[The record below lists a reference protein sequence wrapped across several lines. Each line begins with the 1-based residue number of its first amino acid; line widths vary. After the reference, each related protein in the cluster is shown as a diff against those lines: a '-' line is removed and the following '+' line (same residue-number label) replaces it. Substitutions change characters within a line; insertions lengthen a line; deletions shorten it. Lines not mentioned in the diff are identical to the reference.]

1 MGRGVTW
8 LWGVAGAV
16 LVALVVAGACTVL
29 VSWIVG
35 VGRGDADLAYHGA
48 VNSMALAV
56 YLPWFF
62 THYWVRPTLTGL
74 LLPFVGVLLAP
85 YLLVLLLL
93 FTMETPGIT
102 ERLRTVAFGTMVAAT
117 IAGPVWF
124 VARCRRRWARM
135 VALAATV
142 QGGRVVEVV
151 ESVHQGHWTAA
162 RLVDVQ
168 TGEREQTPLW
178 GHYSRGHV
186 CVVDGSLAVLD
197 HAAAIVRGFGA
208 PRVRIRPTT
217 RDVTAPP

>member
-1 MGRGVTW
+1 MGKGVTW
-8 LWGVAGAV
+8 VWGVAGAV
-16 LVALVVAGACTVL
+16 LAALVVAGACTVL

-35 VGRGDADLAYHGA
+35 VGRGDEDLAYHGA
-48 VNSMALAV
+48 VNAMALAV

-93 FTMETPGIT
+93 FTMETPGVT
-102 ERLRTVAFGTMVAAT
+102 EHLRTIAFGTMIVAP

-142 QGGRVVEVV
+142 EGGRVVEVV
-151 ESVHQGHWTAA
+151 DSVHLGQWTAV
-162 RLVDVQ
+162 RLVDAR
-168 TGEREQTPLW
+168 TGEREQASLW
-178 GHYSRGHV
+178 GHYSRRDV

-208 PRVRIRPTT
+208 PRDRIRPTT

>member
-8 LWGVAGAV
+8 LWGVAGAA
-16 LVALVVAGACTVL
+16 LVALVVAGAFTVL

-102 ERLRTVAFGTMVAAT
+102 EHLRTVAFGTMVAAT

-151 ESVHQGHWTAA
+151 ESVHQGHWTAV
-162 RLVDVQ
+162 RLVDARN
-168 TGEREQTPLW
+168 GEREQAPLW
-178 GHYSRGHV
+178 GHFSRGDV
-186 CVVDGSLAVLD
+186 CVVDGSLTVLD
-197 HAAAIVRGFGA
+197 HTAAIVRGFGA

-217 RDVTAPP
+217 HRITAPS

>member
-1 MGRGVTW
+1 MGKGVTW
-8 LWGVAGAV
+8 VWGVASAV
-16 LVALVVAGACTVL
+16 LAALVVAGACTVL

-35 VGRGDADLAYHGA
+35 VGRGDEDLVYHGA
-48 VNSMALAV
+48 VNAMALAV

-62 THYWVRPTLTGL
+62 TRYWVRQTLTGL

-93 FTMETPGIT
+93 FTMETPGVT
-102 ERLRTVAFGTMVAAT
+102 ERLRTVAFGTMLVAP

-142 QGGRVVEVV
+142 EGGRVVEVV
-151 ESVHQGHWTAA
+151 ESVHHGQWSAV

-178 GHYSRGHV
+178 GHYSRRDV

-217 RDVTAPP
+217 HDVTAPP

>member
-1 MGRGVTW
+1 MGKGVTW
-8 LWGVAGAV
+8 VWGVASAV
-16 LVALVVAGACTVL
+16 LAALVVAGACTVL

-35 VGRGDADLAYHGA
+35 VGRGDEDLAYHGA
-48 VNSMALAV
+48 VNTMALAAH
-56 YLPWFF
+56 LPWFF

-93 FTMETPGIT
+93 FTMETPGVT
-102 ERLRTVAFGTMVAAT
+102 GHLRTIAFGTMIVAP

-142 QGGRVVEVV
+142 EGGRVVEVV
-151 ESVHQGHWTAA
+151 ESVHHGQWTAV
-162 RLVDVQ
+162 RLVDVR
-168 TGEREQTPLW
+168 TGEREQASLW
-178 GHYSRGHV
+178 GHYSRRDV
-186 CVVDGSLAVLD
+186 CVVDGPLAVLD

-217 RDVTAPP
+217 HDVTAPA